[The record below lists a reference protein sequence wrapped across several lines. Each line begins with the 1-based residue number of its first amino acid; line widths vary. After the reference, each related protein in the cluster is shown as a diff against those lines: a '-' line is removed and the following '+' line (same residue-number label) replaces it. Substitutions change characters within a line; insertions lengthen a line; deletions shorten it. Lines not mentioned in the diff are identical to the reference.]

1 MPNAAGWHCAMQ
13 SDRRMPPAGAR
24 RGESASP
31 DPQLTFD
38 WSASPRTGCDAAEPP
53 VSPVHIEHGT
63 EGVPASAAVDPG
75 AHHDGR
81 YGPGHPWHYHPLAD
95 NAAPMPADA
104 IPPAKDL
111 EDTFD
116 RELPRRGP
124 KRIVKARELLDAERR
139 GLEADRQRYQAL
151 VERGADALSR
161 YDREIAH
168 GGDLAMA
175 RASALALTFNHIAW
189 RLGRI
194 AVLERELSRST
205 SRGR

>member
-1 MPNAAGWHCAMQ
+1 MQ
-13 SDRRMPPAGAR
+13 SDRRMPPSGAR

-38 WSASPRTGCDAAEPP
+38 WSARPRSACDAAERP
-53 VSPVHIEHGT
+53 VSPLHIEQST
-63 EGVPASAAVDPG
+63 EGVSASAAVDPG
-75 AHHDGR
+75 THHDGR
-81 YGPGHPWHYHPLAD
+81 YGPGHPWHYYRLGD
-95 NAAPMPADA
+95 NAAPMPVDA
-104 IPPAKDL
+104 VPPAKGL
-111 EDTFD
+111 EHTFD

-139 GLEADRQRYQAL
+139 GLEADRQRYQAI

-168 GGDLAMA
+168 GGDLEMA

-194 AVLERELSRST
+194 AVLERELSRTT

>member
-1 MPNAAGWHCAMQ
+1 MNSGNSPGRTPRL
-13 SDRRMPPAGAR
+13 RREGQLLFDWSKPGDAPVPSPLPQPDVQ
-24 RGESASP
+24 ESASCAP
-31 DPQLTFD
+31 DGQAL
-38 WSASPRTGCDAAEPP
+38 SPALSYP
-53 VSPVHIEHGT
+53 
-63 EGVPASAAVDPG
+63 
-75 AHHDGR
+75 
-81 YGPGHPWHYHPLAD
+81 PGHPWHYHPLGD
-95 NAAPMPADA
+95 NVAPMPVDA
-104 IPPAKDL
+104 IPPAKGL
-111 EDTFD
+111 EHTFD

-175 RASALALTFNHIAW
+175 RASALALIFNHIAW